1 MTTQNEQ
8 TIALIDLNEDL
19 ENYFSNTIIP
29 QLFVDAQLILRKF
42 TPPAMKH
49 FKLEAEFIG
58 MPFEKIR
65 DNFRFPTIMENI
77 KTVIDTGEILEKE
90 IQTTDMRWYQMNIL
104 PYLVRKE
111 NKTNGVIIT
120 FVDITPRI
128 NDLKEQEKL
137 ITEHELLLD
146 TIAHD
151 LKNPIFA
158 LGLTIH
164 VLKKMPEKGMENFP
178 ALLQNIE
185 NSLLEMKKVVGDLV
199 DTRWQ
204 KDKYQAKPELL
215 DLHNIIEDV
224 KLALAPQILERDAVI
239 KQQIHSSEVTF
250 IRRKLRSVIYNLINN
265 AIKYTPSD
273 RSPEIVIKS
282 FRENGYIVISVAD
295 NGIGIPKA
303 AQQSIFEKFNR
314 INLQAEGS
322 GVGLYLVNT
331 IVALAGGKVT
341 VDSEPGK
348 GAVFNVYLK
357 SDDHHLR
364 QLTQ

>member
-1 MTTQNEQ
+1 MTTKNEQ
-8 TIALIDLNEDL
+8 TSALIDLNEDL

-49 FKLEAEFIG
+49 FKLKAEFIG
-58 MPFEKIR
+58 MPFEEIR

-111 NKTNGVIIT
+111 KKTNGVIIT

-128 NDLKEQEKL
+128 NELKEQEKL

-151 LKNPIFA
+151 IKNPIFA
-158 LGLTIH
+158 LGLTVQ
-164 VLKKMPEKGMENFP
+164 VLKKLPEKGMDDFP
-178 ALLQNIE
+178 VLLQNIE
-185 NSLLEMKKVVGDLV
+185 NSLLEMKKVVGDLI

-204 KDKYQAKPELL
+204 KHKYQAKPELL
-215 DLHNIIEDV
+215 DLHHIIEDV
-224 KLALAPQILERDAVI
+224 KLALAPQIIERNVFI
-239 KQQIHSSEVTF
+239 KQEIDSAEITF
-250 IRRKLRSVIYNLINN
+250 IRRKLRCIINNLINN

-273 RSPEIVIKS
+273 RRPEIFLRS
-282 FRENGYIVISVAD
+282 FSENGYLVISVAD
-295 NGIGIPKA
+295 NGIGVPKA
-303 AQQSIFEKFNR
+303 EQQSVFEKFNR
-314 INLQAEGS
+314 VDLTAEGS

-348 GAVFNVYLK
+348 GSVFTVYLK
-357 SDDHHLR
+357 LHD
-364 QLTQ
+364 